1 MSQNIQHNIA
11 LHKKKAAVLVEKGG
25 ARIPIPKQLDSE
37 DPKLKRRRGPR
48 ERADDPKFGYTE
60 RLLSKTFDDGRV
72 FTEEGSWTNMK
83 LVVPSVPPPP
93 PRAGVALSFMEN
105 LHIQGLFAYVL
116 NEGPQPIREAYRFLA
131 ESGQDMRVLLS
142 KFTFPGALRAYAQNF
157 RVEKDVVHLN
167 GNFAYGKVKFR
178 VAQQP
183 VIRRGYQPQV
193 VFTGS
198 TETSLESNWPP
209 LAFRE
214 ILAED
219 QRYFAQRDG
228 AQPTGFALVQRVDRY
243 VSSYPSAAMCLRHL
257 REQERF
263 ATDPSYGAP
272 AEPEGPPSSLLED
285 RPPWQLRQM
294 EIAWREGWR
303 QDAQINDE
311 NSAKLR
317 SIRAR
322 ITGWV
327 TDRKHWCMKCRDRRW
342 CRVVICGREGY
353 KPANAVFR
361 ATATSL
367 GFLAADQIFS
377 IETFDRGQVDAEEDH
392 TLEKFGDAVMEGLHK
407 AEVVPRDE
415 DAYFRDHLDQGLD
428 AVREELVRAA
438 RATPELLGIVT
449 RVMNAA

>member
-1 MSQNIQHNIA
+1 MNSFTRELDGIALKNLEDETMEDAVKELLGDDKPRVVLTDGGREFAACDELFDRLRIFHEVKEQGDYGAFAILDGAIGKLKRMLRVEGPEKGRTWRSQMSRVLQILNGRVNKSLGVSPASVTVDDDSKPEEKRTATLNQFRIYEHMSQNIQHNIA

-142 KFTFPGALRAYAQNF
+142 KFTFPVSLRAYAQNF

-167 GNFAYGKVKFR
+167 GNFTYGQVKFR

-183 VIRRGYQPQV
+183 VVRRGYQPQV

-198 TETSLESNWPP
+198 TETSYESNWPP

-219 QRYFAQRDG
+219 RRYFAQRGD
-228 AQPTGFALVQRVDRY
+228 AQPTGFALVQRVD
-243 VSSYPSAAMCLRHL
+243 
-257 REQERF
+257 
-263 ATDPSYGAP
+263 
-272 AEPEGPPSSLLED
+272 
-285 RPPWQLRQM
+285 
-294 EIAWREGWR
+294 
-303 QDAQINDE
+303 
-311 NSAKLR
+311 
-317 SIRAR
+317 
-322 ITGWV
+322 
-327 TDRKHWCMKCRDRRW
+327 
-342 CRVVICGREGY
+342 
-353 KPANAVFR
+353 
-361 ATATSL
+361 
-367 GFLAADQIFS
+367 
-377 IETFDRGQVDAEEDH
+377 
-392 TLEKFGDAVMEGLHK
+392 
-407 AEVVPRDE
+407 
-415 DAYFRDHLDQGLD
+415 
-428 AVREELVRAA
+428 
-438 RATPELLGIVT
+438 
-449 RVMNAA
+449 